1 MLRAAGAKEV
11 HMRIGT
17 PPIVSPCHLGID
29 MPTYGELI
37 AARKSVDGVKLMIG
51 VDSLK
56 YITLAGLIDSIG
68 IPREKLC
75 LGCLT
80 GIYPIERPVERAM
93 QLKLDAFA
101 TNAKKKERTPAPVSP
116 SPSA

>member
-1 MLRAAGAKEV
+1 
-11 HMRIGT
+11 
-17 PPIVSPCHLGID
+17 

-56 YITLAGLIDSIG
+56 YITLAGLIDSINL
-68 IPREKLC
+68 PREKLC

-80 GIYPIERPVERAM
+80 GVYPIERPVERAT

-101 TNAKKKERTPAPVSP
+101 INAKKKRERATAPPIPSHPA
-116 SPSA
+116 